1 MGSSHA
7 AAVDSSGHLYTWGT
21 GNCGQLG
28 TPLFTENNHLP
39 SVVESAR
46 IFTVKRV
53 VCGDTYTCICTGGGY
68 VYMYGVVC
76 SHQARGTSRNAPLM
90 KRLAFN
96 QASSPR
102 SLASPRREGAKNHP
116 YTLPELEQ
124 HFISQVAAGDSF
136 VAVLT
141 DGGQVY
147 VFDDCME
154 LIKLPLS
161 THATIKT
168 IAAGDQCVYGILSN
182 LYIEDEN
189 ILYEWRDSF
198 NSNVGKLL
206 GTLVNAG
213 KTSCPL
219 LTWPAKIHALDEMYS
234 QNLSLTG
241 NTKAFVIMYDGNCRD
256 SPAVLGKC
264 VSQINPYKRSQYT
277 MRLIDSIYDSLD
289 YGLSPIHSSPIGSV
303 AGLRSTLNV
312 SPVLGQRSSSPL
324 IDDYKSID
332 EFEKLLNIGED
343 DKAFEKMVQ
352 CRLEFE
358 QRDHLMKAFVP
369 ILSPLMEYSFRKMKE
384 YSDAVGLYRQSLKYS
399 NIISI
404 IDRVLTRN
412 KAGSLSS
419 AMNALVT
426 HKNMVEMTIQSRI
439 CEENY
444 VRQLR
449 DEGLKNIMRILHH
462 NFGLKYK
469 KEGLKFFSILRE
481 LYFQHT
487 YKRSKLSSLTNVML
501 KCGLKKCKYVL
512 NHWSN
517 YVIRLHISGEGLGRL
532 FKTML
537 TNLTSA
543 GLFKLASYS
552 EQISKQRES
561 MKRILRRIT
570 SRDSGS
576 VLRKAVMQWKTYT
589 ISKRYEVKERF
600 NFKLL
605 AAKTFGNRL
614 SLKLKRVL
622 KPCFKEIY
630 NYVHCHDVARMKYP
644 IMFLTSLINS
654 NVKKSQAYA
663 FHKIARMKV
672 ISRKQTQLP
681 LTMSSLYEKKLRGYW
696 QMICNYHR
704 SETHTSYSRKSI
716 EISRSFYDQNLDEEV
731 NISII
736 SGSPTHELEGR
747 SKNKSRSAFPTSPEI
762 IASLI
767 ESLKNRSIQSKADI
781 ATTHLEYLQPE
792 NSTLF
797 LQSEDN
803 EVRANPAELDSRRG
817 TPSKLNKHSA
827 SQPELVPKLKLSH
840 ISISK
845 PKSREPTPST
855 EISTTQRKP
864 PILKSSYNL
873 KTQRENPPSLT
884 MTSRED
890 SAMLTTSRATP
901 KLRLQ
906 IDVSDKRPPWKAPSR
921 SASIGKAKLGT
932 PQSRRIEY
940 SQHLKLR
947 LQEIRG
953 KKQPE
958 SNLLSPNLSPLANT
972 SRTKETIL
980 SKYAK
985 SLRATQD
992 KPKMLDI
999 KINKKLQ
1006 TITSLSRRGFYEQKT
1021 SQIDSTLKRT
1031 SRGSNLL
1038 YRLFERIQ
1046 FERLLFSF
1054 YHMRDFILDISSIHS
1069 RSREAEGQDVS
1080 KLNYQQIKHIDN
1092 EFLKDQLLE
1101 ANWHYKLYSVG
1112 MARLGKILE
1121 RLIASQV
1128 AYSFI
1133 KLSKSIE

>member
-1 MGSSHA
+1 
-7 AAVDSSGHLYTWGT
+7 
-21 GNCGQLG
+21 
-28 TPLFTENNHLP
+28 
-39 SVVESAR
+39 
-46 IFTVKRV
+46 
-53 VCGDTYTCICTGGGY
+53 
-68 VYMYGVVC
+68 
-76 SHQARGTSRNAPLM
+76 
-90 KRLAFN
+90 
-96 QASSPR
+96 
-102 SLASPRREGAKNHP
+102 
-116 YTLPELEQ
+116 
-124 HFISQVAAGDSF
+124 
-136 VAVLT
+136 
-141 DGGQVY
+141 
-147 VFDDCME
+147 
-154 LIKLPLS
+154 
-161 THATIKT
+161 
-168 IAAGDQCVYGILSN
+168 
-182 LYIEDEN
+182 
-189 ILYEWRDSF
+189 
-198 NSNVGKLL
+198 L

-219 LTWPAKIHALDEMYS
+219 LTWPAKIHELDEMYS
-234 QNLSLTG
+234 QNLSLSG
-241 NTKAFVIMYDGNCRD
+241 NTKAFVIMYDGNSRD
-256 SPAVLGKC
+256 SPVVLGKC

-289 YGLSPIHSSPIGSV
+289 YGLSPIHSSPMGSV
-303 AGLRSTLNV
+303 TGLRSALNV

-358 QRDHLMKAFVP
+358 QRDHLMKAFIP
-369 ILSPLMEYSFRKMKE
+369 ILSPLIEYSFRKIKE

-412 KAGSLSS
+412 KAASLSS

-426 HKNMVEMTIQSRI
+426 HKNMVEMTLQSRI

-469 KEGLKFFSILRE
+469 KEGLKFFSRLRE

-487 YKRSKLSSLTNVML
+487 YKRSKLSNLTNVML
-501 KCGLKKCKYVL
+501 KCGLKKCKFVL
-512 NHWSN
+512 THWSN
-517 YVIRLHISGEGLGRL
+517 YVIRLHISGEGLNRL
-532 FKTML
+532 FKTIQ
-537 TNLTSA
+537 TNLTSD
-543 GLFKLASYS
+543 GYFKLASHS

-561 MKRILRRIT
+561 LKRILRRIT
-570 SRDSGS
+570 SRDSGNG
-576 VLRKAVMQWKTYT
+576 LRKAVMQWKTYT
-589 ISKRYEVKERF
+589 ISKRYEVKEKF
-600 NFKLL
+600 SFKILS
-605 AAKTFGNRL
+605 AKTLGNRL
-614 SLKLKRVL
+614 SLKLKKVF

-681 LTMSSLYEKKLRGYW
+681 LSMSSLYEKKLRGYW
-696 QMICNYHR
+696 QVIYTYQR
-704 SETHTSYSRKSI
+704 SETHTSNSRKSI
-716 EISRSFYDQNLDEEV
+716 EISRSYYDQNLDEEI

-736 SGSPTHELEGR
+736 SGSPTQELEGR
-747 SKNKSRSAFPTSPEI
+747 SKYKSRSTFPTSPEI

-767 ESLKNRSIQSKADI
+767 ESLKNRSSQSKAEI
-781 ATTHLEYLQPE
+781 TNTHLEYLMPE

-817 TPSKLNKHSA
+817 TPNRYIKQSV
-827 SQPELVPKLKLSH
+827 SQSEFVPKLKLSH

-855 EISTTQRKP
+855 EISITQRKP
-864 PILKSSYNL
+864 PILKRSDNL
-873 KTQRENPPSLT
+873 KTQRENLPSAV
-884 MTSRED
+884 MTSRD
-890 SAMLTTSRATP
+890 NSAMLTTSRATP

-906 IDVSDKRPPWKAPSR
+906 IDVSDKRPPWRAPSR
-921 SASIGKAKLGT
+921 SASIGKVKFGT

-940 SQHLKLR
+940 SHHLKLR
-947 LQEIRG
+947 LKEIRG
-953 KKQPE
+953 KREPE

-972 SRTKETIL
+972 SRTKETMIH
-980 SKYAK
+980 KYAK
-985 SLRATQD
+985 SLRAT
-992 KPKMLDI
+992 KEEPKMLDI

-1006 TITSLSRRGFYEQKT
+1006 TITSLSRRGFYEQKS
-1021 SQIDSTLKRT
+1021 SQVDSNLKRT

-1046 FERLLFSF
+1046 FERVLFAF

-1069 RSREAEGQDVS
+1069 RSREVEGHDVS
-1080 KLNYQQIKHIDN
+1080 KLSYHHIKHIDN

-1101 ANWHYKLYSVG
+1101 ANWHCKLYSVG
-1112 MARLGKILE
+1112 MNRLAKILE
-1121 RLIASQV
+1121 RLVALQV

-1133 KLSKSIE
+1133 RLSKIIE